1 MDPNI
6 VFDCEKVLPN
16 RFGLALAAA
25 ARIRALNRGSEPRL
39 RVADAGTTT
48 DAPYERLRKACSDW
62 TNSRL
67 SWADRSGL
75 PLPIHQSSY
84 VATVLWVPPLRPSQ
98 VSWRGSTDDT
108 TNR

>member
-48 DAPYERLRKACSDW
+48 ECALREIAEGVFRLDELAPFMGGPKRLASSDPSIELRGDGALGAAAAPLSSLMERV
-62 TNSRL
+62 
-67 SWADRSGL
+67 
-75 PLPIHQSSY
+75 H
-84 VATVLWVPPLRPSQ
+84 
-98 VSWRGSTDDT
+98 
-108 TNR
+108 